1 MHGGLGRRGCEKG
14 DQDIHGED
22 DDAYGC
28 CGQALTRF
36 TAVPPAGPDRPLQ
49 ESVCILVE
57 VGQRYTRSS
66 WLLTLN
72 RLSRLWKMPGGPLR
86 LHDDD
91 F

>member
-36 TAVPPAGPDRPLQ
+36 TSHLPEGPGRPFH
-49 ESVCILVE
+49 
-57 VGQRYTRSS
+57 T
-66 WLLTLN
+66 LTDQH
-72 RLSRLWKMPGGPLR
+72 LSRTMGVDQNVIGFPFPSATNA
-86 LHDDD
+86 
-91 F
+91 